1 MKQTLLTFSTHFGIF
16 SVCFNRE
23 AKQTYL
29 PFFMSYFWFTRN
41 YLMIKDSCL
50 HLIIKCVVCSVKLL
64 LLTYY
69 IFFFSLGQIVFPGT
83 ENCMKHSKDLL
94 SERNKEQSYMSVGFS
109 LRKKAPKCFENH
121 QQTNCH
127 KAAAALETVVTKC
140 GNVAELTNQSIVDSR
155 RKERKHLID
164 VITQQTFVGLE
175 DVFNTSS
182 A

>member
-1 MKQTLLTFSTHFGIF
+1 
-16 SVCFNRE
+16 
-23 AKQTYL
+23 
-29 PFFMSYFWFTRN
+29 
-41 YLMIKDSCL
+41 MIKDSCL

-127 KAAAALETVVTKC
+127 KAAAALETVATKF
-140 GNVAELTNQSIVDSR
+140 GNIAELTNQNIVDYR

-164 VITQQTFVGLE
+164 VIRCLRFLARQGTAIQGNPGDKNFTQLLKLLRTKILQFIQRWKKQ
-175 DVFNTSS
+175 D
-182 A
+182 